1 MMPGRA
7 APPPPDATPLAL
19 RSVESDSVAIA
30 PVAPLFACSRAL
42 QRCAAHGPPS
52 TIRECARRCL
62 RAHRLPMVRRSWNDP
77 MARGRRASIGGDMK
91 RTVMAAVAAAT
102 AALATIA
109 SVADAQLTRTEI
121 RIVGS
126 STVYPFTV
134 AVAEQLARA
143 GRFRAPNVEATGT
156 GAGMRSFCV
165 GLGARHA
172 DV

>member
-1 MMPGRA
+1 
-7 APPPPDATPLAL
+7 
-19 RSVESDSVAIA
+19 
-30 PVAPLFACSRAL
+30 
-42 QRCAAHGPPS
+42 
-52 TIRECARRCL
+52 
-62 RAHRLPMVRRSWNDP
+62 
-77 MARGRRASIGGDMK
+77 MK

-172 DV
+172 DVVNASRRMTPADLAWCRQNGVTDIVELQIGFDGIVIAVKKGTPAINLTLEQ